1 MRKRILTTALA
12 VLAASLTACSSGKAP
27 EGERAAAV
35 GTQAQS
41 AAASSEEPATTSGE
55 RTDEQKPVKIGVS
68 LYNMN
73 NPHFVLMAEAIEA
86 GVKERGGSVVVVDPL
101 KDNAKQVS
109 DIEDLI
115 SQGCD
120 AIICAAVDARGLNVA
135 LKTCQNEGVPVINV
149 DMPVEDTSL
158 VSSVIATDNYEA
170 GYVLGEAMV
179 KETGGQ
185 AKIGLL
191 ERVESQAIRARVEGF
206 EDAIKDEPGMEIV
219 IRQSCMTTT
228 EDALPVV
235 ENFLQSNPEITDMFF
250 GNDMQLLGG
259 VNACKAGGR
268 TDIRLYGIDGSE
280 NGMKLVQE
288 GKAVGTSAQFP
299 VKIGETAVDYAY
311 KVLNGE
317 AVEEKTLIPSIFIDK
332 SNVDEYIKIYQQ

>member
-1 MRKRILTTALA
+1 MKRRIITTVLGIMAAVSLA
-12 VLAASLTACSSGKAP
+12 GCSTGKAP
-27 EGERAAAV
+27 ESTAAQ
-35 GTQAQS
+35 TQAQTQ
-41 AAASSEEPATTSGE
+41 AQAQEPAGGAE
-55 RTDEQKPVKIGVS
+55 AADEQKTVKVGVS

-73 NPHFVLMAEAIEA
+73 NPHFVLMAEAIEEQVA
-86 GVKERGGSVVVVDPL
+86 ARGGTVVVVDPL

-120 AIICAAVDARGLNVA
+120 VIICAAVDARGLNVA

-158 VSSVIATDNYEA
+158 VASVIATDNYEA
-170 GYVLGEAMV
+170 GYVLGEAMI

-191 ERVESQAIRARVEGF
+191 ERVESQAIRSRVEGF
-206 EDAIKDEPGMEIV
+206 EAAIKDQPGMEIV

-299 VKIGETAVDYAY
+299 VRIGETAVEYAY

-317 AVEEKTLIPSIFIDK
+317 GVEEKTLIPSIFIDK
-332 SNVDEYIKIYQQ
+332 TNVDEYIKIYQE

>member
-1 MRKRILTTALA
+1 MKRKIFTTALGI
-12 VLAASLTACSSGKAP
+12 LAAVSLAACSTGKAP
-27 EGERAAAV
+27 EPAASATQAAQ
-35 GTQAQS
+35 TQAQ
-41 AAASSEEPATTSGE
+41 APAGSGE
-55 RTDEQKPVKIGVS
+55 KQADEQKPVKVGVS

-73 NPHFVLMAEAIEA
+73 NPHFVLMAEAIEEQVTA
-86 GVKERGGSVVVVDPL
+86 RGGTVVVVDPL

-120 AIICAAVDARGLNVA
+120 VIICAAVDARGLNVA

-158 VSSVIATDNYEA
+158 VASVIATDNYEA
-170 GYVLGEAMV
+170 GYVLGEAMI

-206 EDAIKDEPGMEIV
+206 EAAIKDQPGMEIV

-268 TDIRLYGIDGSE
+268 ADIRLYGIDGSE

-299 VKIGETAVDYAY
+299 VKIGETAVEYAY

-332 SNVDEYIKIYQQ
+332 TNVDEYIKIYQE

>member
-1 MRKRILTTALA
+1 MI
-12 VLAASLTACSSGKAP
+12 
-27 EGERAAAV
+27 
-35 GTQAQS
+35 
-41 AAASSEEPATTSGE
+41 
-55 RTDEQKPVKIGVS
+55 
-68 LYNMN
+68 
-73 NPHFVLMAEAIEA
+73 
-86 GVKERGGSVVVVDPL
+86 
-101 KDNAKQVS
+101 
-109 DIEDLI
+109 
-115 SQGCD
+115 
-120 AIICAAVDARGLNVA
+120 
-135 LKTCQNEGVPVINV
+135 
-149 DMPVEDTSL
+149 
-158 VSSVIATDNYEA
+158 
-170 GYVLGEAMV
+170 

-191 ERVESQAIRARVEGF
+191 ERVESQAIRSRVEGF
-206 EDAIKDEPGMEIV
+206 EAAIKDQPGMEIV

-299 VKIGETAVDYAY
+299 VRIGETAVEYAY

-317 AVEEKTLIPSIFIDK
+317 GVEEKTLIPSIFIDK
-332 SNVDEYIKIYQQ
+332 TNVDEYIKIYQE